1 MRTLIRGLAVLA
13 LAGWIQ
19 SPAFVRAENP
29 AVVTIEVSILELA
42 EKPEPSSVEAEAAE
56 TWIAKLKEM
65 EAAGKLAGITRVKLS
80 TLEDCIATAQSGE
93 RVPTISGRQFVG
105 RGGPAGQDQGQP
117 IYTVQSYGT
126 VVTATPRVEES
137 GSILLELMIEKTG
150 PSLGAS
156 DAAKADQAAPV
167 ADIARNRVLNIN
179 LKSTVRIPNG
189 QTIIAGASG
198 TTDNKAPSQTVILVS
213 ARADKAPAIAPKAVT
228 QLQVYYLKYVQAGG
242 TVDVLQKLFDNAL
255 KVSADERTNT
265 LIVSATAEQANTIE
279 ALLKFLDAP
288 KETAPAR

>member
-29 AVVTIEVSILELA
+29 AIVTIEVSILELA

-105 RGGPAGQDQGQP
+105 RAGPAGQDQGQP
-117 IYTVQSYGT
+117 IYTVQSFGT

-156 DAAKADQAAPV
+156 DAAKADQAPV

-228 QLQVYYLKYVQAGG
+228 QLQVYHLKFVQAGG

-265 LIVSATAEQANTIE
+265 LIVSATAEQADTIE
-279 ALLKFLDAP
+279 ALLKLLDAP